1 MKNNTPQRIF
11 STATEP
17 KKHLICI
24 LALSLFFLNICRA
37 QHNEFHSVDS
47 LFSYVSSKSITLQS
61 DEIRIGQA
69 KKARLAA
76 ILSVPDMSGN
86 LSFNYTNNTKL
97 PVNLFPAS
105 VFGGQDGTFVP
116 IQTGIPFVSTGNE
129 NIDVKLI
136 NLKGWE
142 NLKLSKLNIQKS
154 IADKKLT
161 VKILYEDIA
170 STYYNIVSLQQQLS
184 STEKN
189 LQSAENLLQ
198 ITTNKYAGGLI
209 KQQDVN
215 EAKISSLDTRE
226 NYNQIK
232 YQIQQQYLVLKI
244 LCDFP
249 EDEQITIQDLQDS
262 LFSEKVKVGLSRVG
276 IENSE
281 LKESVALSNYRQQ
294 KYALYPTLS
303 FFQSYTTQQNNTRSR
318 LFDSNVD
325 WINSSYIGLKL
336 SIPIPSSSTMRQ
348 ISEANH
354 NYLLAQK
361 DTEQQKIKAGIEQRQ
376 LEIDYYKALSQ
387 ISSYGE
393 VAQLRKE
400 NYEKNLSLYQEGLI
414 ELQKVLNS
422 YDDMVNSIYNLVS
435 AQVSA
440 SAAKTKIHINNTI
453 R

>member
-1 MKNNTPQRIF
+1 MKAPRGIYVITIGR
-11 STATEP
+11 
-17 KKHLICI
+17 KKHLICVV
-24 LALSLFFLNICRA
+24 ALSLFFLNICQA
-37 QHNEFHSVDS
+37 QQNKFHSVDS

-61 DEIRIGQA
+61 GEIRIEQA

-76 ILSVPDMSGN
+76 ILSIPDISGS
-86 LSFNYTNNTKL
+86 LSFSYTHNTKL

-105 VFGGQDGTFVP
+105 VFGGQVGTFVP

-136 NLKGWE
+136 NHKGWE
-142 NLKLSKLNIQKS
+142 NLKLSKLNIQSS
-154 IADKKLT
+154 IADNKLT
-161 VKILYEDIA
+161 IKSLYEDIA

-189 LQSAENLLQ
+189 LQTAERLLQ
-198 ITTNKYAGGLI
+198 ITINKYAEGLI

-232 YQIQQQYLVLKI
+232 YQIQQQYLALKI
-244 LCDFP
+244 LCNFP
-249 EDEQITIQDLQDS
+249 EDEQITIQDRQDS
-262 LFSEKVKVGLSRVG
+262 LFSDKVQVGLSRVA

-281 LKESVALSNYRQQ
+281 LKESMALSNYRQQ

-303 FFQSYTTQQNNTRSR
+303 FFQSHNTQQNNTRNR
-318 LFDSNVD
+318 LFDRNVD
-325 WINSSYIGLKL
+325 WFNSSYIGLKL
-336 SIPIPSSSTMRQ
+336 SIPIPSSSTIKQ
-348 ISEANH
+348 ISEANY

-361 DTEQQKIKAGIEQRQ
+361 DTEQQKIKAGIEQRK
-376 LEIDYYKALSQ
+376 LEIDYYKVLSQ
-387 ISSYGE
+387 ISSYRE
-393 VAQLRKE
+393 IAQLRKE
-400 NYEKNLSLYQEGLI
+400 NYEKNLNLYQQGLI
-414 ELQKVLNS
+414 DLQKVLDS
-422 YDDMVNSIYNLVS
+422 YEDMVNSNYNLVS

-440 SAAKTKIHINNTI
+440 LAAKTKIHINNTI